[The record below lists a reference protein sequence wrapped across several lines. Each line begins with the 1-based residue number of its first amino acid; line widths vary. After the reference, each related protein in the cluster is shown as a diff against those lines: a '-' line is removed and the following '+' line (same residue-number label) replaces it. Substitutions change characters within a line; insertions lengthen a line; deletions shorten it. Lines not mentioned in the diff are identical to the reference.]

1 MYCHFALI
9 PKITLGELQSRFFYC
24 IKFDCRTKIKKHKNN
39 VLNCGR
45 STRYSMAEAVRFV
58 PSAAQGKRSIT
69 ERYVFSRAS
78 SRLANA
84 TSRRRVFR

>member
-45 STRYSMAEAVRFV
+45 STRYSMAEAVRF
-58 PSAAQGKRSIT
+58 
-69 ERYVFSRAS
+69 E
-78 SRLANA
+78 L
-84 TSRRRVFR
+84 TSPFGLPHFECGPL